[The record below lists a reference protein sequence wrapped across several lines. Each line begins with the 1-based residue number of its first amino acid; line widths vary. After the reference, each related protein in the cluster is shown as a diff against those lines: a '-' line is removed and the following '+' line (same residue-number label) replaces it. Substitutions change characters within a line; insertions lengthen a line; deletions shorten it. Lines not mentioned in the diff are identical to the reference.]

1 MPGPTDIELSVG
13 LKPNDVKN
21 AARDLGKSIE
31 DIFNK
36 TAGDKLDSKMQKLQ
50 QQMSQTTSKAQGLID
65 KMNVLESK
73 KVPTER
79 YTNLS
84 NELTKLEGKY
94 QKLGVESAKL
104 QKGPETAKTVARLKE
119 IEEQAAGTA
128 AKISDLEAEMHKL
141 ETSGK
146 AYTSGADTDAYA
158 QLSNQLAGVNNQSRI
173 LINTW
178 DNMANSEG
186 NVVNRTRLLSS
197 IWTNTIATFRKMG
210 NAAKNLVSHLFQM
223 VSAFKLA
230 GRSHKSFDINLK
242 KGLMTVLKYGF
253 GIRSF
258 YFLFRKLRSA
268 IADGIKSIVQWEG
281 ANGALNKSISNMQSA
296 LSTLKNNIAASF
308 VPLINSL
315 APAITNIINI
325 ITDLITKISML
336 IGAFTGKK
344 TILVANKVNENFAA
358 SLDKTAKSAKKA
370 KDAVKG
376 YLSPLDELN
385 KYQKDSQD
393 AASGA
398 GGGGGA
404 TFKEVPIDSSVL
416 DFVEQ
421 LKKMWKNKDFYNL
434 GKMIGEQLR
443 DALESIP
450 WAKIRQT
457 SNDLGKAVASLING
471 FVEVERLAYDI
482 GYTVAQGIN
491 TVFEFINGFVHE
503 LHWDS
508 IGEFIADLF
517 NGFFETID
525 WPLIKDTV
533 VTGLRGVA
541 EAINSFIETFHWEN
555 ISNFISNA
563 VNTLTAGIIEFFGT
577 VKWDELGAR
586 LGEQLMD
593 TIRKINWMDVGRAIG
608 SVVQAGLDF
617 FKNFIAQLEWS
628 EIKTKIAELVKG
640 FFEEVNMDDIKN
652 ILAPILIG
660 GIALSISQV
669 LLKNFGMQIFAALF
683 GATSEAGAAANIS
696 AIGLSFGLKTV
707 AAVAAGVTAGLA
719 VFEPIKGWILN
730 DSGLFDDEEARN
742 LEAAY
747 KGWGGTLQML
757 KEEWLELWYTIT
769 GQKDKL
775 EELKA
780 KVYEV
785 RDANGEVIAY
795 TNRWGDTVVRWADES
810 EKATDKIQ
818 DMTKTTNEYGET
830 VTKVGDKTSYDID
843 ITKKRMSTSEQLEQ
857 RLRELGRSEDEINAA
872 LERHEKRTEAI
883 KNGYGVLKDETGKTT
898 VVINDN
904 KDAFTKAG
912 DAAKQATDQGLKPW
926 ESSTDDIIQVVPE
939 FNSSLQSMQGEF
951 ETTATKAKEEGDKM
965 VSGVFGEK
973 TAFAKA
979 SDEFFFNLWDELS
992 SGWKANQKEA
1002 EEFGTEIING
1012 TTDCFGEKTKFA
1024 KASDTFFLTLWT
1036 ILKKVFGIASPAKE
1050 MKPIGNDIL
1059 LGILQGFTDKFSEFT
1074 KGIQDFYNNTVKP
1087 WFNPRTWTFD
1097 GVGEGLRQT
1106 FESAKQWIK
1115 TPINDML
1122 GFIEKFVNGIVD
1134 GFNTLG
1140 GRLGDFNFDIPD
1152 SLADK
1157 FNLPSE
1163 FKLSLPKLSHVSLPR
1178 LAQGAVIPPNKE
1190 FLAMLGD
1197 QKSGTNI
1204 ETPLNTMIDAFRQ
1217 VMRENNGGNGQSI
1230 NIQIVTPDKQKLA
1243 EYVVEGGK
1251 VTQMST
1257 GRNIFELAGV

>member
-1 MPGPTDIELSVG
+1 MAGPTDIELSVG
-13 LKPNDVKN
+13 IKPGDVKN
-21 AARDLGKSIE
+21 SARELGKSIE

-36 TAGDKLDSKMQKLQ
+36 SAGEKLNSKMQKLQ
-50 QQMSQTTSKAQGLID
+50 QQMSTTTSKAQGLID
-65 KMNVLESK
+65 KMTVLESK
-73 KVPTER
+73 KIPTEQ

-84 NELTKLEGKY
+84 KLMERLEGRVTKLGSEY
-94 QKLGVESAKL
+94 VKLENGPQTEKVRARMEAITTEVDKL
-104 QKGPETAKTVARLKE
+104 QDRLYRCQKNMDGLVE
-119 IEEQAAGTA
+119 
-128 AKISDLEAEMHKL
+128 
-141 ETSGK
+141 SGK
-146 AYTSGADTDAYA
+146 AFRMGSDTDEYTK
-158 QLSNQLAGVNNQSRI
+158 LSDQLANVNNQSRI
-173 LINTW
+173 LINNW
-178 DNMANSEG
+178 DNMANSES
-186 NVVNRTRLLSS
+186 NVANRSKLLSS
-197 IWTNTIATFRKMG
+197 IWTNMIANFKKLG
-210 NAAKNLVSHLFQM
+210 NAAKNLVSRLFQM
-223 VSAFKLA
+223 VSAFRLA
-230 GRSHKSFDINLK
+230 GKSHKSFDINLK
-242 KGLMTVLKYGF
+242 KGLMTILKYGF

-258 YFLFRKLRSA
+258 YFLFRKLRAA
-268 IADGIKSIVQWEG
+268 IGDGIKAVVQWEG
-281 ANGALNKSISNMQSA
+281 ANGALNQSISNMQSA
-296 LSTLKNNIAASF
+296 LSTLKNNIGASF

-315 APAITNIINI
+315 APAITNLINI
-325 ITDLITKISML
+325 LNDAITKISMF

-344 TILVANKVNENFAA
+344 TILVANKVTENFAQ
-358 SLDKTAKSAKKA
+358 SLDDTAKNAKKA
-370 KDAVKG
+370 KDAIKG

-385 KYQKDSQD
+385 KYQKDSEA

-398 GGGGGA
+398 GGGGA

-416 DFVEQ
+416 DFVKQ
-421 LKKMWKNKDFYNL
+421 LKEMWKNKDFYNL

-482 GYTVAQGIN
+482 GSTIAQGIN

-533 VTGLRGVA
+533 ITGLRGVA
-541 EAINSFIETFHWEN
+541 EAINSFIENFHWEN

-563 VNTLTAGIIEFFGT
+563 VNTLTAGIVEFFGT

-593 TIRKINWMDVGRAIG
+593 TIRKINWEDVGRAIG
-608 SVVQAGLDF
+608 SIVQAGLDF
-617 FKNFIAQLEWS
+617 FKNFISQLEWS
-628 EIKTKIAELVKG
+628 EIKTKMKELVKG

-652 ILAPILIG
+652 ILVPILIG

-669 LLKNFGMQIFAALF
+669 ILKNFGKQIFAAMF
-683 GATSEAGAAANIS
+683 GATTEAGAIANIS
-696 AIGLSFGLKTV
+696 VLGMGFGMKCI

-730 DSGLFDDEEARN
+730 ESGLFDTEEARN

-747 KGWGGTLQML
+747 KGWSGTLEML
-757 KEEWLELWYTIT
+757 KEEWLEVWYTIT
-769 GQKDKL
+769 GQEEKL
-775 EELKA
+775 EALKN
-780 KVYEV
+780 KTYLV
-785 RDANGEVIAY
+785 RDANGEVIA
-795 TNRWGDTVVRWADES
+795 TTDRWGNTIIDFTEETD
-810 EKATDKIQ
+810 KATDKIQ
-818 DMTKTTNEYGET
+818 DMTKYTNEYGDT

-843 ITKKRMSTSEQLEQ
+843 ITKKRMSTSEQL
-857 RLRELGRSEDEINAA
+857 RAKLKELGRSEDEINAA
-872 LERHEKRTEAI
+872 LARHEKRTQAI
-883 KNGYGVLKDETGKTT
+883 KDGYGVLKDETGETT
-898 VVINDN
+898 IVINDN
-904 KDAFTKAG
+904 KEAFVKAG

-926 ESSTDDIIQVVPE
+926 ESSTNDIIQVVPE
-939 FNSSLQSMQGEF
+939 FNSSLQSMQGEL
-951 ETTATKAKEEGDKM
+951 ETTSAKAKEEGDKM

-992 SGWKANQKEA
+992 SGWQENQKEA

-1012 TTDCFGEKTKFA
+1012 TTGCFGEKTKFA
-1024 KASDTFFLTLWT
+1024 KACDTFFLTLWN

-1050 MKPIGNDIL
+1050 MKPIGENIL
-1059 LGILQGFTDKFSEFT
+1059 LGILEGFKDKFDEF
-1074 KGIQDFYNNTVKP
+1074 KRGIQNFYENTVKP
-1087 WFNPRTWTFD
+1087 WFSADKWKFS
-1097 GVGEGLRQT
+1097 GVAEGLKQT
-1106 FESAKQWIK
+1106 FETAKQWIK

-1140 GRLGDFNFDIPD
+1140 GKLGDFKFDIPD

-1190 FLAMLGD
+1190 FMAVLGD
-1197 QKSGTNI
+1197 QKQGTNI
-1204 ETPLNTMIDAFRQ
+1204 ETPLATMVDAFRQ
-1217 VMRENNGGNGQSI
+1217 VMREMGGNTGTTT
-1230 NIQIVTPDKQKLA
+1230 IQIITPDKQKLA
-1243 EYVVEGGK
+1243 EYVVEGGR

-1257 GRNIFELAGV
+1257 GRNIFELAGG